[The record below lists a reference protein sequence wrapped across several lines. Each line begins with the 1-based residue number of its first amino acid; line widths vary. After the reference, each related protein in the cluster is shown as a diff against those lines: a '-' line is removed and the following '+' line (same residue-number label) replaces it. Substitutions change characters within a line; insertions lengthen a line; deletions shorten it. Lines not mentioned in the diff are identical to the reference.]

1 PLTDRDAHEM
11 VRAIRGWR
19 LLAGFRGQ
27 PPADAAA
34 AEEVLLRLSRMVEE
48 IPDILTVDLN
58 PVRLLLAGQGALVL
72 DARVRAHCPAGRG
85 AQVSGAWTPRTWAPE
100 WPAGT
105 GPGKCPEARTGVLG
119 HGGQAASNLGD
130 IRAPRPGTMDRTAFS
145 PAGTQ
150 WKRQTSCNSAARRYF
165 T

>member
-1 PLTDRDAHEM
+1 MLEAMDGVLVQKMAPEGIDTFAGVTHDPTFGPVIAFGLGGTAVEVLGDVVFRVTPLTDRDAHEM

-58 PVRLLLAGQGALVL
+58 PVRLLPAGQGALVL
-72 DARVRAHCPAGRG
+72 DARVRVH
-85 AQVSGAWTPRTWAPE
+85 
-100 WPAGT
+100 
-105 GPGKCPEARTGVLG
+105 
-119 HGGQAASNLGD
+119 
-130 IRAPRPGTMDRTAFS
+130 
-145 PAGTQ
+145 
-150 WKRQTSCNSAARRYF
+150 
-165 T
+165 